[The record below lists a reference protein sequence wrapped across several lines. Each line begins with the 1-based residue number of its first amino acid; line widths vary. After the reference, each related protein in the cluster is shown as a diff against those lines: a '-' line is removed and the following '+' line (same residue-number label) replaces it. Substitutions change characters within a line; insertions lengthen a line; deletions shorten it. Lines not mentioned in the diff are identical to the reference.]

1 MRIDDGFK
9 TLISFAN
16 GPTLE
21 FYEKEVTPPGIDG
34 GGPIDTT
41 TMRNDEWRTMSPKQL
56 KTLTEMSVVVAYAT
70 DLYQDIRAQIND
82 NQIITIVFPDNSEL
96 QFWGWLNSFTPG
108 ALVEGE
114 QPTATLSVH
123 PSNHNDGNPPV
134 EVDPIYTEA
143 TSGS

>member
-21 FYEKEVTPPGIDG
+21 YYEKEVTPPGIDG

-41 TMRNDEWRTMSPKQL
+41 TMRNNNWRTNAAKQL
-56 KTLTEMSVVVAYAT
+56 KSLTESSIVVAYAT
-70 DLYQDIRAQIND
+70 DLYQDLLAQINV
-82 NQIITIVFPDNSEL
+82 NQLITIVFPDNAEYT
-96 QFWGWLNSFTPG
+96 FWGWLNAFTPG

-114 QPTATLSVH
+114 QPTATISIQ
-123 PSNHNDGNPPV
+123 PSNRNNAVPPV
-134 EVDPIYTEA
+134 EVDPVYIEGS
-143 TSGS
+143 SGS